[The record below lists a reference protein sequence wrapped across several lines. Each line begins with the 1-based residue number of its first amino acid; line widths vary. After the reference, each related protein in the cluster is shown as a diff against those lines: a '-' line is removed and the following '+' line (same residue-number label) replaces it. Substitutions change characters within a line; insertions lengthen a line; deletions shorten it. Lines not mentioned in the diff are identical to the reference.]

1 MFELSDRDFKAD
13 FIKILELQIANSLDK
28 ILTQKNLAK
37 KQKDIK
43 KQIEILELKNSIT
56 KTKQK
61 TLTRW
66 IQQQNGDDRGKNQ

>member
-1 MFELSDRDFKAD
+1 MSELSDRDFKAD